1 MSSFLKTYVVQFYWP
16 HWWALWPRYHAD
28 RPTPIFDDGDGP
40 YVQTKTFSFGPL
52 EIGWYTI
59 RPVDALGDYDYL

>member
-1 MSSFLKTYVVQFYWP
+1 MMNLLKNSTVQWHWP
-16 HWWALWPRYHAD
+16 DWWALWPIYEAD

-40 YVQTKTFSFGPL
+40 HVQTKVFKFGPL

-59 RPVDALGDYDYL
+59 RPVDGYGDYDWL